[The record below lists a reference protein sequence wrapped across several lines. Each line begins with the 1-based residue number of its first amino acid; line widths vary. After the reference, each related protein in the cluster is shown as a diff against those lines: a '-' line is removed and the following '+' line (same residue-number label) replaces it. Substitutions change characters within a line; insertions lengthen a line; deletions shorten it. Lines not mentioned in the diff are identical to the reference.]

1 MPSSAARPVS
11 HRRAPFLEWARP
23 YRRDD
28 LRPDLLAGLTIG
40 AMIVP
45 QAMAYAALAG
55 LPPQVGLYASTVPIA
70 LYALLGSS
78 RVLAVGPVAV
88 VSLLTAS
95 ALSAHYAPGSGR
107 YVAAAAWLA
116 LLCAGVHVLLSVGR
130 VGFLTDFI
138 SHPVIVGFTA
148 AAGLII
154 GASQLKSLLGI
165 SVPRTD
171 DFFPTIAQA
180 VRHLDE
186 TSWVTLA
193 VGLACIALLLV
204 FRQFLPRWPGA
215 LIVVAL
221 SIAAV
226 RLFDLKTHGVAV
238 VGTIPRGLPG
248 FGIASLPAQDVAR
261 LIPSALVITLV
272 GFVEAVAVAKFYAAR
287 TREDL
292 SSNRELF
299 ALGIANVGAGL
310 FGGYPV
316 TGSLS
321 RTAVMAESKARTP
334 LAGLTSGAVVVLAIV
349 VLTPLFSDVPSA
361 TLAAIVVVAVIRLVD
376 VNEMRH
382 IFRVKRSEGIG
393 LVVGFVATLA
403 LGVELGIAVAVGT
416 SIVVMFARLTAPHT
430 TVLGRL
436 DGATYRN
443 IERFG
448 DATEVPGIRIIRI
461 DTPLSFANA
470 SAVRRRLVD
479 EIDVAADRGDR
490 VVVLDLSGV
499 NDVDVTGTTVLR
511 DVFTHLQ
518 DRDLEVRMAE
528 VRGPVRDVLGR
539 AGLWDGATDR
549 ASRDLHVVVEE
560 AAHG

>member
-1 MPSSAARPVS
+1 MPSSVA
-11 HRRAPFLEWARP
+11 RRANPRRVPLLAWARP

-45 QAMAYAALAG
+45 QAMAYAVLAG
-55 LPPQVGLYASTVPIA
+55 LPPQVGLYAATVPIA
-70 LYALLGSS
+70 LYALLGTS

-95 ALSAHYAPGSGR
+95 ALSAHFTPGSER

-116 LLCAGVHVLLSVGR
+116 LLCGGVHVLLSVSR
-130 VGFLTDFI
+130 LGFLADFL

-154 GASQLKSLLGI
+154 GASQLKNLLGI

-171 DFFPTIAQA
+171 DFGPTISQA
-180 VRHLDE
+180 GRHLDQ
-186 TSWVTLA
+186 TSWVTLG

-204 FRQFLPRWPGA
+204 FRRFLPRWPGA
-215 LIVVAL
+215 LIVMGL

-226 RLFDLKTHGVAV
+226 RLFGLTTHGVAV
-238 VGTIPRGLPG
+238 VGKIPRDLPT
-248 FGIASLPAQDVAR
+248 FGIASLPAHDVAK

-292 SSNRELF
+292 SSNRELL
-299 ALGIANVGAGL
+299 ALGVANAGAGL
-310 FGGYPV
+310 FGAYPV

-321 RTAVMAESKARTP
+321 RTPVMADSGARTP
-334 LAGLTSGAVVVLAIV
+334 LAGLTSSAVVVLAIV
-349 VLTPLFSDVPSA
+349 LLTPLFSDVPSA
-361 TLAAIVVVAVIRLVD
+361 TLAAIIVVAVIRLVD
-376 VNEMRH
+376 VGEVRH

-393 LVVGFVATLA
+393 LVVGFAATLA
-403 LGVELGIAVAVGT
+403 LGVELGIAVAVAV

-448 DATEVPGIRIIRI
+448 DAIEVPGIRIIRI

-479 EIDVAADRGDR
+479 EIDVAADRGDHL
-490 VVVLDLSGV
+490 VVLDLSGV

-518 DRDLEVRMAE
+518 DRNLGVRMAE

-539 AGLWDGATDR
+539 AGLWDDATDR

-560 AAHG
+560 AVDD

>member
-1 MPSSAARPVS
+1 LLA
-11 HRRAPFLEWARP
+11 WARP
-23 YRRDD
+23 YRRED
-28 LRPDLLAGLTIG
+28 LRPDLLAGLTVG

-45 QAMAYAALAG
+45 QAMAYAVLAG
-55 LPPQVGLYASTVPIA
+55 LPPQVGLYAATVPIA

-95 ALSAHYAPGSGR
+95 ALSAHYTPASDR
-107 YVAAAAWLA
+107 YVTAAAWLA
-116 LLCAGVHVLLSVGR
+116 LLCGAVHLVMSISR
-130 VGFLTDFI
+130 IGFLADFL

-165 SVPRTD
+165 KVPRTD
-171 DFFPTIAQA
+171 DFGPTIAEV

-186 TSWVTLA
+186 TSWATLA
-193 VGLACIALLLV
+193 VGLGCIALLLG

-221 SIAAV
+221 SVAAV
-226 RLFDLKTHGVAV
+226 RLLDLPHHGVAV
-238 VGTIPRGLPG
+238 VGTIPRTLPG
-248 FGIASLPAQDVAR
+248 LGLSSLPAHDVAG
-261 LIPSALVITLV
+261 LIPPALVITLV
-272 GFVEAVAVAKFYAAR
+272 GFVEAVAVAKFYASR

-292 SSNRELF
+292 SSNRELL
-299 ALGIANVGAGL
+299 ALGVANVGAGL

-321 RTAVMAESKARTP
+321 RTPVMADSNARTP
-334 LAGLTSGAVVVLAIV
+334 LAGLMSGAVVVLAIV
-349 VLTPLFSDVPSA
+349 LLTPLFSDVPSA
-361 TLAAIVVVAVIRLVD
+361 TLAAIVVVAVIRLIDIGEV
-376 VNEMRH
+376 RH

-393 LVVGFVATLA
+393 LVVGFAATLA

-416 SIVVMFARLTAPHT
+416 SIIVMFARLTAPHT

-436 DGATYRN
+436 DGTTYRN
-443 IERFG
+443 IERFD
-448 DATEVPGIRIIRI
+448 DATEIPGIRIIRI

-490 VVVLDLSGV
+490 TIVLDLSGV
-499 NDVDVTGTTVLR
+499 NDIDVTGTTVLR
-511 DVFTHLQ
+511 DVYAHLQ
-518 DRDLEVRMAE
+518 DRGLDVRLAE

-539 AGLWDGATDR
+539 AGLWDEATDR
-549 ASRDLHVVVEE
+549 ASRDLHLVIDE
-560 AAHG
+560 AIDG

>member
-1 MPSSAARPVS
+1 
-11 HRRAPFLEWARP
+11 
-23 YRRDD
+23 
-28 LRPDLLAGLTIG
+28 
-40 AMIVP
+40 MIVP
-45 QAMAYAALAG
+45 QAMAYAVLAG
-55 LPPQVGLYASTVPIA
+55 LPAQVGLYASTVPIA

-95 ALSAHYAPGSGR
+95 ALSAHYAPGSER
-107 YVAAAAWLA
+107 YVVAAAWLA
-116 LLCAGVHVLLSVGR
+116 LLCAAVHLLLSISR

-193 VGLACIALLLV
+193 VGLTSIALLLV

-226 RLFDLKTHGVAV
+226 RLLDLTAHGVAV
-238 VGTIPRGLPG
+238 VGTIPRGLPA
-248 FGIASLPAQDVAR
+248 FGIASLPAHDVVH

-292 SSNRELF
+292 SSNRELL
-299 ALGIANVGAGL
+299 ALGVANAGAGL

-321 RTAVMAESKARTP
+321 RTAVMADSNARTP

-349 VLTPLFSDVPSA
+349 LLTPLFSDVPSA
-361 TLAAIVVVAVIRLVD
+361 TLAAIIVVAVIRLVD
-376 VNEMRH
+376 VGEVRH

-443 IERFG
+443 VERFG
-448 DATEVPGIRIIRI
+448 DAREVPGIRIIRI

-470 SAVRRRLVD
+470 SAVRRRLVH

-490 VVVLDLSGV
+490 TIVLDLSGV

-511 DVFTHLQ
+511 DVFTHLG

-539 AGLWDGATDR
+539 AGLWDDATDR